1 MADFYLLDS
10 RAGLLAVENDGIL
23 DTEDNGKYI
32 LTVGTLKECCRDANS
47 GDYGDLNVV
56 SDDKFNIL
64 WEIHNDHGH
73 WSYKLYNKNQ

>member
-1 MADFYLLDS
+1 MSDFYLLDS

-56 SDDKFNIL
+56 SYDKFNIL
-64 WEIHNDHGH
+64 WKIHNDHGH
-73 WSYKLYNKNQ
+73 WSPKLYKPAE

>member
-1 MADFYLLDS
+1 MDNTFFLLDS

-32 LTVGTLKECCRDANS
+32 LVIGTLKECCRDANN

-56 SDDKFNIL
+56 SDINYKIL
-64 WEIHNDHGH
+64 WELLNEHGH
-73 WSYKLYNKNQ
+73 WCYKKFKPS